1 MKISI
6 IIIILCY
13 TACNKYERKDCL
25 SMAVKYA
32 FDGDDSNVRKLTNS
46 VSSLSYQELNEYPA
60 NLTYTIDAVRLVPD
74 ADLRQGIGRPFGRMS
89 VEIRTHLASLEV
101 DNDTYFVIGKDG
113 RSHDARVDEDGSLNR
128 LSSYRTHQYH
138 INNGEMK
145 HAMNA
150 GAYDDFD
157 RFNAEISK
165 SLTGTTYSVAGKVTL
180 TKESLVTDGNIVDYV
195 QVDKVEEPE
204 YLDENADTNFDLLF
218 LSGITKVQS
227 DYERRST
234 LRERSDAERAEALAN
249 SHIQANDIS
258 YEREDVGN
266 ELDLGDVSNPDADVN
281 TSSSKDDEKSDRASH
296 KDDDISD
303 ERRRTTEGR
312 DMSYNPDADDELDL

>member
-1 MKISI
+1 
-6 IIIILCY
+6 
-13 TACNKYERKDCL
+13 
-25 SMAVKYA
+25 MAVKYA
-32 FDGDDSNVRKLTNS
+32 FDGDDSNVRQLTNS
-46 VSSLSYQELNEYPA
+46 VSHLSYQELNEYPA
-60 NLTYTIDAVRLVPD
+60 NLTYTIDSVRLVPD
-74 ADLRQGIGRPFGRMS
+74 TDLRQGIGRPFGRMS

-101 DNDTYFVIGKDG
+101 DNDTYFVIGTDG
-113 RSHDARVDEDGSLNR
+113 RTHDARVDEDGNLNR
-128 LSSYRTHQYH
+128 LSSYRTHRYH

-180 TKESLVTDGNIVDYV
+180 NKESLATDGNIVDYV

-218 LSGITKVQS
+218 LSGITKVQA

-266 ELDLGDVSNPDADVN
+266 ELDLGDVSNPDSDALDTKASEDKN
-281 TSSSKDDEKSDRASH
+281 DKSSH

-312 DMSYNPDADDELDL
+312 DMSYNPDADDELEL